1 MMNLDE
7 RDDTNDS
14 SLGTPGEEPRATMV
28 PPTSLSTYVSIS
40 ITGPLQHV
48 KNWRDGGRSKN
59 LGQSTKNDPN
69 LNVLGTEF
77 V

>member
-28 PPTSLSTYVSIS
+28 PPTSLSTYVSIM
-40 ITGPLQHV
+40 Q
-48 KNWRDGGRSKN
+48 
-59 LGQSTKNDPN
+59 
-69 LNVLGTEF
+69 VLLHMNFSGKGT
-77 V
+77 

>member
-40 ITGPLQHV
+40 ITGPLQLV
-48 KNWRDGGRSKN
+48 KNWGEGGDSKN
-59 LGQSTKNDPN
+59 WGGEALRMTRI
-69 LNVLGTEF
+69 
-77 V
+77 